1 MKIYLVG
8 GAVRDKL
15 LGYPFHEHD
24 WVVIGAS
31 PEEMLNLDYK
41 PVGKDFPVF
50 LHPDTNEEHALAR
63 TERKTG
69 TGYHGFQ
76 FHTDKSVTLEQ
87 DLERR
92 DLTINA
98 MAEDHDGRIIDP
110 YEGQKDLAEKKLRH
124 VSAAFSEDPVRVL
137 RVARFAARYHHL
149 GFSIASETMTLIAD
163 IVQSGEMDHLTPERT
178 WKETESSLKEKS
190 PWVYFEILRECGA
203 LGKIFPELDRLFGV
217 PQPEEHHPEVDT
229 GVHTIMSLKQASLLS
244 DSPEVRFATLVH
256 DLGKGTTP
264 KKEWPRHIA
273 HEARSEKLIKKLC
286 KRLRV
291 PNHYRDLA
299 SAVGLLHTQCHTALL
314 LKPVTVLKL
323 LNNLDA
329 FRRPE
334 KLQDF
339 LLACR
344 ADAQGRTGKE
354 NASYLQADYLL
365 AAQAAAAA
373 VETKPLM
380 EQGLEGK
387 ALGEALQRERTKK
400 IAHIKINFTR

>member
-1 MKIYLVG
+1 MKTYLVG

-24 WVVIGAS
+24 WVVVGSS
-31 PEEMLNLDYK
+31 PQEMLDNGFK

-50 LHPDTNEEHALAR
+50 LHPETNEEHALAR

-69 TGYHGFQ
+69 SGYHGFQ

-98 MAEDHDGRIIDP
+98 IAEDDKGNIIDP
-110 YEGQKDLAEKKLRH
+110 YQGQQDLKEKKLRH
-124 VSAAFSEDPVRVL
+124 VSPAFSEDPVRVL

-149 GFSIASETMTLIAD
+149 GFSIAAETLALMTH
-163 IVQSGEMDHLTPERT
+163 IVNNGEMDHLTPERV
-178 WKETESSLKEKS
+178 WKETDSALKEQS
-190 PWVYFEILRECGA
+190 PWVYFEALKECGA
-203 LGKIFPELDRLFGV
+203 LGKIFPEIERLFGV
-217 PQPEEHHPEVDT
+217 PQPEQHHPEIDT
-229 GVHTIMSLKQASLLS
+229 GIHTLMSLQQACALTE
-244 DSPEVRFATLVH
+244 SPEVRFAVLVH

-264 KKEWPRHIA
+264 KEEWPRHIA

-286 KRLRV
+286 QRLRI
-291 PNHYRDLA
+291 PNNYRDLA
-299 SAVGLLHTQCHTALL
+299 CAVGFYHTQCHTALE
-314 LKPVTVLKL
+314 LKPATVLKL
-323 LNNLDA
+323 LNSLDA

-334 KLQDF
+334 KLQQF

-354 NASYLQADYLL
+354 NVPYTQADYLL
-365 AAQAAAAA
+365 SAYQAAAA
-373 VETKPLM
+373 VETKPLI
-380 EQGLEGK
+380 EKGLSGK
-387 ALGEALQRERTKK
+387 ELGEALQKER
-400 IAHIKINFTR
+400 IKQITQVKNRFSA